1 MNASRIHHVL
11 EAFAFGDAMGMPTQM
26 LTHERALQVIDQD
39 GLMGSAPA
47 DNPVCPGL
55 AGATI
60 TDDTHQMLI
69 LADNLIAGD
78 GDFDSRK
85 FARDLLQWEAD
96 MAATGSQ
103 DLLGPSTKAALL
115 ALAQV
120 TDPYEVTLAGKTN
133 GAAMRIPAVAC
144 AIPIM
149 SVAGAEA
156 MLSKIIEVNR
166 ISHNSPA
173 ANIGC
178 AAIATMISAGIDG
191 LDYDIALDAAKMAA
205 QVMCE
210 RLECDPTENYIA
222 LRLTDV
228 LFEIDHALAVGGEY
242 QALRYIV
249 DEVGTSLASNESVLA
264 AFAVAHMSK
273 GRLISVHELEGTR
286 SAFEAAEYAAKLG
299 GDSDTIGAMACAMV
313 AAFGRWDEFDN
324 KAAEYVRHQNDLDLE
339 PRAKALA
346 RLRENYR
353 DVI

>member
-11 EAFAFGDAMGMPTQM
+11 EAFAFGDAIGMPTQM
-26 LTHERALQVIDQD
+26 LSHDRALQVLSED
-39 GLMGSAPA
+39 GVMGSAPE
-47 DNPVCPGL
+47 DNPVCAGL
-55 AGATI
+55 AGGTI

-69 LADNLIAGD
+69 LADNLLAGE
-78 GDFDSRK
+78 GDFDARK
-85 FARDLLQWEAD
+85 FAFALLQWEAN

-149 SVAGAEA
+149 SVKGAEA
-156 MLSKIIEVNR
+156 LLAKIIEVNR

-191 LDYDIALDAAKMAA
+191 LDYDIALDTAKMAA

-228 LFEIDHALAVGGEY
+228 LFEVDHALAVGGEL
-242 QALRYIV
+242 QALRFIV

-264 AFAVAHMSK
+264 AFAVAH
-273 GRLISVHELEGTR
+273 LSVSAEQG
-286 SAFEAAEYAAKLG
+286 AFEAAVLGAKLG
-299 GDSDTIGAMACAMV
+299 GDSDTIAAMASAMV
-313 AAFGRWDEFDN
+313 AAFGRWSGFDE
-324 KAAEYVRHQNDLDLE
+324 KAALAVRSTNQLDLE
-339 PRAKALA
+339 PRANALA